1 MNLRT
6 LSLLTLVMAASL
18 GLGACAVMP
27 SGPTVM
33 ALPGSSK
40 TFDQFRGDD
49 YNCRQFAFQ
58 QIGGTTA
65 QQNANAAAVG
75 STVVGTALGAAAGA
89 AFGGGSGAA
98 VGAGAG
104 MLTGAAVGTGAAY
117 NSGYGTQRQY
127 DAAYIQCMYAT
138 GNRVPVY
145 GQMVSAPPPA
155 PSHEPMPPANY
166 QPYYPPPP
174 PPGYTR

>member
-6 LSLLTLVMAASL
+6 LSLLTSAMAASL
-18 GLGACAVMP
+18 GLGACAVVP

-33 ALPGSSK
+33 VLPGSGK
-40 TFDQFRGDD
+40 TFDQFRNDD
-49 YNCRQFAFQ
+49 FNCRQFAFQ

-65 QQNANAAAVG
+65 QHNANAAAVG

-89 AFGGGSGAA
+89 AFGGSSGAA

-104 MLTGAAVGTGAAY
+104 MLTGAAVGTGAA
-117 NSGYGTQRQY
+117 SSSAYGTQRQY

-138 GNRVPVY
+138 GHRVPVY
-145 GQMVSAPPPA
+145 GQMVAAPA
-155 PSHEPMPPANY
+155 PSASHEPMPPANY

-174 PPGYTR
+174 PPGYMR